1 VSSRHHHPHHHHH
14 EHDWRARLDDPKR
27 DEWQRPTEIVAAME
41 ITAGMTVA
49 DIGAG
54 TGYFVPHLLRVVGA
68 AGRVIAIDADP
79 DLVSHLRHRFAGSNV
94 EASGALL
101 SDASVDR
108 VLIVDVWH
116 HMNERVEFAKR
127 LKRALKPGGRV
138 CIVDA
143 HHDAPEGPPVEL
155 RLSAKTVLGE
165 LNAAGFD
172 PSVVLT
178 LPKQFVVLAQPR

>member
-1 VSSRHHHPHHHHH
+1 MSHRHHHHH
-14 EHDWRARLDDPKR
+14 HHDHDWRARLDDPKR
-27 DEWQRPTEIVAAME
+27 DEWQRPTEIIAAME
-41 ITAGMTVA
+41 ISSGMTVA

-54 TGYFVPHLLRVVGA
+54 TGYFVPHLLRAVGT

-79 DLVSHLRHRFAGSNV
+79 ELVAHLRHRFAGSNV
-94 EASGALL
+94 EASGAAL

-116 HMNERVEFAKR
+116 HLHDRAEFATR
-127 LKRALKPGGRV
+127 LRRALKPGGRV

-143 HHDAPEGPPVEL
+143 HHDALEGPPAEL
-155 RLSAKTVLGE
+155 RLSAKTVLSE

-172 PSVVLT
+172 ASVVLA
-178 LPKQFVVLAQPR
+178 LPKQFVVSAQPR